1 MNPPELPSDEHL
13 EYSIIEFMES
23 LAVTMEQARK
33 LEFETRSQR
42 HSPEWFAARHYR
54 IMASNF
60 GQIYRRKPS
69 TAPEALVST
78 ILDQKQITS
87 YAIRWGIESESKALE
102 AYVKHQHRTGH
113 SELTVCSVGFHVSIS
128 HPFLGATPDGGVYD
142 PFDASE
148 PYGFEEVKCPFKHR
162 DIRPQDACNDPN
174 FCCELTSGECR
185 LKNSILTIA
194 KSKAKWQ

>member
-1 MNPPELPSDEHL
+1 MSDATLEKHVYGQDKKVKLLPIEDYDPRPEKYRNNIDAHMKKFLAAVRGKGLGVSLLMDPSTWYWSDNAQTTVNPPELPSDEHL

-60 GQIYRRKPS
+60 GQIYTRKPS

-102 AYVKHQHRTGH
+102 A
-113 SELTVCSVGFHVSIS
+113 
-128 HPFLGATPDGGVYD
+128 
-142 PFDASE
+142 
-148 PYGFEEVKCPFKHR
+148 
-162 DIRPQDACNDPN
+162 
-174 FCCELTSGECR
+174 
-185 LKNSILTIA
+185 
-194 KSKAKWQ
+194 